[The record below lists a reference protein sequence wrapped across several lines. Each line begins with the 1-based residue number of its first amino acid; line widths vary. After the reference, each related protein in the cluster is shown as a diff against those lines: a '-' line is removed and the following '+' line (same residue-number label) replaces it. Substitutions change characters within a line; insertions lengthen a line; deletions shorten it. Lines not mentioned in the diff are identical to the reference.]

1 MAAVLY
7 GQVVTNT
14 FLSSVSDHGGTPLA
28 DVSGLAWHIF
38 GVTTAVSYD
47 LSYSTT
53 VRHNGSFVADDWH
66 PGSGVGP
73 AFLLHKSK
81 ASGSTS
87 AVHTQHD
94 ATGSH
99 GSYIQDSLGHWDQD
113 TGSSS
118 TSRATD

>member
-1 MAAVLY
+1 MLRRNKFILSLIVASVVLMAAVLY

-14 FLSSVSDHGGTPLA
+14 FLSSVSDHGGTLLA

-66 PGSGVGP
+66 QV
-73 AFLLHKSK
+73 
-81 ASGSTS
+81 
-87 AVHTQHD
+87 
-94 ATGSH
+94 
-99 GSYIQDSLGHWDQD
+99 
-113 TGSSS
+113 
-118 TSRATD
+118 RE